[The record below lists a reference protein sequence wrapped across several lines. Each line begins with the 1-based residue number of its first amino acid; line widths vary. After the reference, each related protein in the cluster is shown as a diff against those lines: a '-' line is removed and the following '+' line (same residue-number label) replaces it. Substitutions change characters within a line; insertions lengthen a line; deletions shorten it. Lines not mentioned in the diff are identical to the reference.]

1 MAKNSFIEVLHAEE
15 VGLFNRLDMG
25 FNQKFNFIIGPN
37 GSGKTSILRCLAI
50 ILNPE
55 IAKVSRYGSNSKLW
69 VDIIN
74 NNKKCRVGLGEGW
87 VSEPRKYREATGN
100 RFRAPPK
107 NPNKD
112 IVLHPAYLEDSG
124 IFFAPLFIGAYR
136 HIAYKKIEGVI
147 RENDSITQRK
157 FYRRIGTQALEGSY
171 LPHVK
176 QWMIN
181 RYYMVEKEWA
191 NIERANW
198 NWLLENFKEIGPAN
212 TNFEFITIERDLEP
226 QFSFDGSICYLEELS
241 AGYQAVLSLIFAIFN
256 WIEGINDNEDRI
268 VGNASGTVIIDEL
281 DIHMHP
287 EWQFSI
293 RNTLEKL
300 FPNLQF
306 ITTTHSPH
314 LIKSAKPHEI
324 IILPKF
330 SRFIDEKPSPK
341 SYSGWTTDQIL
352 EDIMDVK
359 SLKETL
365 YVKFYED
372 ALKSIGEKNSQKLRT
387 IISKLEKIT
396 HPSDTIIERLKIE
409 LASLILEE

>member
-1 MAKNSFIEVLHAEE
+1 MAKSSFIEFLHAEE
-15 VGLFNRLDMG
+15 VGLFKRLNISFNRR
-25 FNQKFNFIIGPN
+25 FNFIIGPN

-50 ILNPE
+50 ILNPNRAE
-55 IAKVSRYGSNSKLW
+55 VSRYGRNSNLW
-69 VDIIN
+69 VDIIFN
-74 NNKKCRVGLGEGW
+74 KKKCRVGLGEGW
-87 VSEPRKYREATGN
+87 VSETKKYREAFSFGLT
-100 RFRAPPK
+100 APPK
-107 NPNKD
+107 NPNND
-112 IVLHPAYLEDSG
+112 IVIHPAYLEKAG

-136 HIAYKKIEGVI
+136 HIAYKEIEGVF
-147 RENDSITQRK
+147 REKDSKTQRE
-157 FYRRIGTQALEGSY
+157 FYRRIGAQALEGSY
-171 LPHVK
+171 LPGVK

-181 RYYMVEKEWA
+181 RYYMIEKEWA
-191 NIERANW
+191 NIERVNW
-198 NWLLENFKEIGPAN
+198 NWLLKNFKQIGPTI
-212 TNFEFITIERDLEP
+212 TNFEFIEIQRDLEP
-226 QFSFDGSICYLEELS
+226 QFSLDGTICYLEELS
-241 AGYQAVLSLIFAIFN
+241 AGYQAVLSLIFAIFD
-256 WIEGINDNEDRI
+256 WVEGINDNEDRM
-268 VGNASGTVIIDEL
+268 VENASGTVLIDEF

-287 EWQFSI
+287 EWLFSI

-341 SYSGWTTDQIL
+341 SFSGWTTDQIL
-352 EDIMDVK
+352 EDLMDVK

-387 IISKLEKIT
+387 IISKLEKIA

-409 LASLILEE
+409 LASLLLEE

>member
-1 MAKNSFIEVLHAEE
+1 MAKSSFIEFLHVKE
-15 VGLFNRLDMG
+15 VGLFKRLNISFNR
-25 FNQKFNFIIGPN
+25 NFNFIIGPN
-37 GSGKTSILRCLAI
+37 GCGKTSILRCLAI
-50 ILNPE
+50 ILNPNRAE
-55 IAKVSRYGSNSKLW
+55 VSRYGRNSELW
-69 VDIIN
+69 VDIIFN
-74 NNKKCRVGLGEGW
+74 KKKCRVGLGNGW
-87 VSEPRKYREATGN
+87 VSEPRKYREATRG
-100 RFRAPPK
+100 RYSAPPK

-112 IVLHPAYLEDSG
+112 IVIHPAYLENAG
-124 IFFAPLFIGAYR
+124 ILFAPLFIGAYR
-136 HIAYKKIEGVI
+136 HIAYKQIDGVF
-147 RENDSITQRK
+147 REYDSERQRK
-157 FYRRIGTQALEGSY
+157 FYRRIGAQALEGSY
-171 LPHVK
+171 LPGVK

-181 RYYMVEKEWA
+181 RYYNVDKEWA
-191 NIERANW
+191 NIERVNW
-198 NWLLENFKEIGPAN
+198 NWLLENFKQIGPAN
-212 TNFEFITIERDLEP
+212 TNFEFIEIQRDLEP
-226 QFSFDGSICYLEELS
+226 QFSLDGTICYLEELS
-241 AGYQAVLSLIFAIFN
+241 AGYQAVLSLIFAIFD
-256 WIEGINDNEDRI
+256 WVEGINDNEDRI
-268 VGNASGTVIIDEL
+268 AENAKGTVIIDEL

-324 IILPKF
+324 IILPKL

-396 HPSDTIIERLKIE
+396 HPSDTIIEKLKIE
-409 LASLILEE
+409 LASLLLEE